1 MSVYMPSK
9 LLAKARMVKHK
20 PIRASSSVPRP
31 NSSFLNSCRYSYST
45 KKTNHCNNKIPLS
58 LFINFLKYFANK
70 NHAALY
76 YTEPLPWIWGVNQRR
91 KRFWVMT
98 GPPYR
103 VYYRKTV
110 LDNFWKIS
118 KSMAEDEGKE
128 VEETDKAFRTG
139 FQELN
144 SVVLGMMKDIE
155 LQKDESED
163 SEDYRKGFKGINAVK
178 ARKKV
183 KEEFDVR
190 ELKEIH
196 PFV

>member
-1 MSVYMPSK
+1 
-9 LLAKARMVKHK
+9 
-20 PIRASSSVPRP
+20 
-31 NSSFLNSCRYSYST
+31 
-45 KKTNHCNNKIPLS
+45 
-58 LFINFLKYFANK
+58 
-70 NHAALY
+70 
-76 YTEPLPWIWGVNQRR
+76 
-91 KRFWVMT
+91 
-98 GPPYR
+98 
-103 VYYRKTV
+103 
-110 LDNFWKIS
+110 
-118 KSMAEDEGKE
+118 MAEDEGKE
-128 VEETDKAFRTG
+128 VEETDKVFRTG